1 MFIYIF
7 EGNKEEIEKLKSR
20 RNKEEKLG
28 ISLENVNK
36 CRNIKGFIN

>member
-1 MFIYIF
+1 MSIHIP

-28 ISLENVNK
+28 ISLENANK
-36 CRNIKGFIN
+36 CRNTKGPIN